1 MCTRILYEALLDYA
15 YRYLIKANE
24 NWRGLGLGQ
33 ILCLRIVWGY
43 AETFLGYLFLPGY
56 DYSYDINIVMILKK
70 IGGDLLI
77 LIDNRWP
84 TRNRRVM

>member
-1 MCTRILYEALLDYA
+1 MLRKGICTRILYEALLDYA

-43 AETFLGYLFLPGY
+43 AETFPGYLFLPGY
-56 DYSYDINIVMILKK
+56 DYSYDINIVDFEK
-70 IGGDLLI
+70 
-77 LIDNRWP
+77 NWWWP
-84 TRNRRVM
+84 MDFNW